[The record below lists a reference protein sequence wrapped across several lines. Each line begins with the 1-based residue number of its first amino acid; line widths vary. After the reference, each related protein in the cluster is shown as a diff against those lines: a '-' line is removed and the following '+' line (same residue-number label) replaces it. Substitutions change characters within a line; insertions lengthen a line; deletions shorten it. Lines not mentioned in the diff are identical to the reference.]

1 MRVSRILFEDDGGT
15 EMAVLA
21 EVIRDA
27 RTYNSTTDDDD
38 VVIRFHFALHFESIV
53 FKASRNWSRDSGP

>member
-1 MRVSRILFEDDGGT
+1 MFVDDGGT

-27 RTYNSTTDDDD
+27 RAYNSTTDDDD
-38 VVIRFHFALHFESIV
+38 GIVCVLHG
-53 FKASRNWSRDSGP
+53 ARSRA